1 MSAFGGGSSSGP
13 APDGPQSGSTSMF
26 VVFALAVYTLLL
38 LPYTI
43 LKLKGS
49 GKVVE
54 EDVSKPWEVRVEEGR
69 RGGWAGEVARCFFF
83 FFFSSGARTRGR
95 STRAPPPRAPGLS
108 SDPRAGLWRNRA

>member
-43 LKLKGS
+43 LKLKVS
-49 GKVVE
+49 GNVVE

-69 RGGWAGEVARCFFF
+69 RGGWAGEWARCFFF
-83 FFFSSGARTRGR
+83 FFFEWRAHARAG
-95 STRAPPPRAPGLS
+95 PPRAAPT
-108 SDPRAGLWRNRA
+108 RAWALIRPARRPFAE

>member
-1 MSAFGGGSSSGP
+1 
-13 APDGPQSGSTSMF
+13 MF

-69 RGGWAGEVARCFFF
+69 RGGWAGELARCFFF
-83 FFFSSGARTRGR
+83 FFFRVARALAGGARALRPHARLG
-95 STRAPPPRAPGLS
+95 SHPTRAPAFGGIGHSAWPPGGGRV
-108 SDPRAGLWRNRA
+108 